1 MSGFFVQQYFGGLAC
16 KVSKIQNNSY
26 VPLGAKFRAMT
37 EDKKYE
43 ETKQIM
49 LGEAKMNPNFREL
62 ADFIDQTFGVK
73 TINIVCDNINR
84 KKRLQLEIYF
94 ELEQERSK
102 FRINNEVFKFDRKK
116 QEIIADKFIKTL
128 KEPKIEKGLFSVFTK
143 FRNRKYKPE
152 NIFVGYSAFKSEAKM
167 EANKKIPYTQIVQLQ
182 EELDCKDL
190 CSISRFFSAPT
201 FFLYTNNQAR
211 FYKNSEIRKIW
222 TDKYFELLEPY
233 NDFGYFERDK
243 FEIYLDSKEN
253 FENNY
258 ESYYK

>member
-1 MSGFFVQQYFGGLAC
+1 
-16 KVSKIQNNSY
+16 
-26 VPLGAKFRAMT
+26 
-37 EDKKYE
+37 
-43 ETKQIM
+43 M

-84 KKRLQLEIYF
+84 KKRLRLEIYF
-94 ELEQERSK
+94 EFEQERSK

-128 KEPKIEKGLFSVFTK
+128 KEPKIEKGLFSIFTK

-211 FYKNSEIRKIW
+211 FYKNSEIIKIW